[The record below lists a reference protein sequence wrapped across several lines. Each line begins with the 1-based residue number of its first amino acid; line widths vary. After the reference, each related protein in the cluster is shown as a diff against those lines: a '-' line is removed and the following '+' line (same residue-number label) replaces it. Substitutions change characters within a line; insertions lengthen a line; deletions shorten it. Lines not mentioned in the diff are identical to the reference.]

1 MLEVIGL
8 FGAKRCMFAS
18 NWHGSGPTSNS
29 DNADADDLSMRELYV
44 RFRKWVAHLTAAQRG
59 RLFEGSAKE
68 FYRLAP

>member
-1 MLEVIGL
+1 MLAC
-8 FGAKRCMFAS
+8 GALHWA
-18 NWHGSGPTSNS
+18 WGPSNS
-29 DNADADDLSMRELYV
+29 DNADAVDLSMRELYV